1 MCIRDSNSHQ
11 VKSAVEDF
19 ISTFGEADSET
30 IASYIADQLDDTN
43 SLLPAAT
50 AAEGF
55 AANVIALKANEA
67 VNTGKRVEIAKD
79 ELTI

>member
-1 MCIRDSNSHQ
+1 M
-11 VKSAVEDF
+11 EDF
-19 ISTFGEADSET
+19 INTFGEADSET

-67 VNTGKRVEIAKD
+67 VNAGKRVEIAKD

>member
-1 MCIRDSNSHQ
+1 
-11 VKSAVEDF
+11 VEDF
-19 ISTFGEADSET
+19 INTFGEADGET